1 MQIEEE
7 GAGEMS
13 VAQIVERKEEQDKN
27 SGSDGFEFQLIS
39 IDDPRVFPNFKTKE
53 NQDRFFKW

>member
-7 GAGEMS
+7 GTGSMS
-13 VAQIVERKEEQDKN
+13 VAQIVEQKEEKEAQQER
-27 SGSDGFEFQLIS
+27 GGFEFVLIS
-39 IDDPRVFPNFKTKE
+39 LDDSRVFPNFKSKE

>member
-7 GAGEMS
+7 GAQMS
-13 VAQIVERKEEQDKN
+13 VAQIVERKEEKDKA
-27 SGSDGFEFQLIS
+27 GSDGFEFQLIS
-39 IDDPRVFPNFKTKE
+39 IDDPRCFFNFKSKE